1 MIVKLD
7 CCNDVESLVA
17 KAFLRTFKQSANY
30 FCNQTR
36 RLRSA
41 YCNLDETDVYSTICM
56 QYDHNHLQYYYGR
69 NVVNDVVTIR
79 SSSVKG
85 YNLPIACSFTQDGVV
100 TIRSHEHSNNSD
112 DCSICRRFVT
122 NFMQLADE
130 HNIKYNIMS
139 E

>member
-85 YNLPIACSFTQDGVV
+85 YNLPIACSFTDDGVV
-100 TIRSHEHSNNSD
+100 KIRSHEKHESRD
-112 DCSICRRFVT
+112 DCGIYNLFVA
-122 NFMQLADE
+122 NFKRLADE
-130 HNIKYNIMS
+130 NNIKYNIIS